1 MKLEFKWLSWGIFL
15 ISKLKAKTFLNNRV
29 NDKLHS

>member
-15 ISKLKAKTFLNNRV
+15 ISKLQAKTFLNNRV